1 MIMALVAMLAF
12 GSLPATA
19 DNDDSC
25 DIAVAPAATL
35 LLPVFDV
42 RIPGGPEPSTGDT
55 TLFTITNVTPSP
67 QIAHVTI
74 WTDWSYPVLT
84 FNVFLTGYDV
94 QSIDLYDMLVRG
106 EVAVSGAPRISN
118 SNPNISDQ
126 SVLPGG
132 SCSGATV
139 PGTIANELLAAVQTA
154 LMFGLYNIAGTTI
167 GCGTTRI
174 GGTHVN
180 ARGFVT
186 VDVVTDCTNLL
197 PNNPIYYNTQILFD
211 NALIGD
217 YQQIRSDPT
226 IGNLAQGNPMVH
238 IRAIPEGGPAGYV
251 PQPGTTN
258 LPYTFYDHYTPAGN
272 RKMDRRVPLPS
283 TFVARWIEAGA
294 NTFNTSYK
302 IWREGVAVGAQTQ
315 SCSGVRLNSGTP
327 VPQVIRFDQSENSFS
342 MVGSIFV
349 PGVPIG
355 PPRLPSALVI
365 STSNTSIF
373 PPHGTSP
380 DVAGW
385 IYLDMNNATSTASR
399 PSQNWVIVSM
409 SAQGRYSAD
418 FDAAQLGNGCSAATQ
433 VPSPEIGPAGG
444 TFLCPPGIV
453 CSPPSAKDHPYNGTN
468 ITP

>member
-1 MIMALVAMLAF
+1 MIPLLIAMLAF
-12 GSLPATA
+12 SPGPSSVM
-19 DNDDSC
+19 NDDSC
-25 DIAVAPAATL
+25 DMTVAPAATL

-42 RIPGGPEPSTGDT
+42 NIPGGPPPPAGDT
-55 TLFTITNVTPSP
+55 TLFTITNVSSSP

-84 FNVFLTGYDV
+84 FNLFLTGYDV
-94 QSIDLYDMLVRG
+94 QSIDLYDVLGRG
-106 EVAVSGAPRISN
+106 EVAVSGAPLAGN
-118 SNPNISDQ
+118 DNPNISDE
-126 SVLPGG
+126 SVVPGG

-139 PGTIANELLAAVQTA
+139 PGTIAKELLAAVQTS
-154 LMFGLYNIAGTTI
+154 LTTGLYNIAGTTI

-186 VDVVTDCTNLL
+186 IDVVTDCTNLL

-226 IGNLAQGNPMVH
+226 IGNLAQGNPLVH

-283 TFVARWIEAGA
+283 TFVARWIEGGVDS
-294 NTFNTSYK
+294 FNTSYK
-302 IWREGVAVGAQTQ
+302 IWREGVAVGAQTR
-315 SCSGVRLNSGTP
+315 SCSGAQLNSTMAMTDI
-327 VPQVIRFDQSENSFS
+327 IRFDEKENSFGFP
-342 MVGSIFV
+342 GSVICGLNCAF
-349 PGVPIG
+349 P
-355 PPRLPSALVI
+355 PPRSPGASIV
-365 STSNTSIF
+365 STSQILF
-373 PPHGTSP
+373 PRTISA
-380 DVAGW
+380 DSSGW
-385 IYLDMNNATSTASR
+385 MYLNLNHQTALDAR

-418 FDAAQLGNGCSAATQ
+418 FDAAQLGNGCSAATP

-453 CSPPSAKDHPYNGTN
+453 CSPPSTRDHPYNGTN